1 VRKVRSDEGVARS
14 GSGRRVFRNRRP
26 PAGVSWHGLRA
37 AIRDR
42 HRGMVGWDSW
52 CEFDEFERS
61 DDLRH
66 VEIQGTVDE
75 LNRAL
80 FIGIGE
86 VFTVPREENIA
97 AMEGGEGELM
107 GITNAL

>member
-1 VRKVRSDEGVARS
+1 
-14 GSGRRVFRNRRP
+14 
-26 PAGVSWHGLRA
+26 
-37 AIRDR
+37 
-42 HRGMVGWDSW
+42 MVGWDSW

-107 GITNAL
+107 GISNAL